1 MPERTAMELLRE
13 YWAIAAGF
21 VAVIVWAVRLESG
34 MKNNSDQIKSLW
46 RQRNEDIDAHRQAR
60 EETNKMLDE
69 IRQDI
74 KALLQRGA

>member
-1 MPERTAMELLRE
+1 MELLRE

-21 VAVIVWAVRLESG
+21 VAVIVWAVRLEAG
-34 MKNNSDQIKSLW
+34 MKSNSDQIKSLW